1 MSLSIAA
8 SLKDFAFDNLLFGA
22 IKVEKL
28 NDGEGTEHDPL
39 EGTSFQPINIHPSGT
54 SSSHSPAISYTL
66 PTPSASS
73 VPTLRSQSLSPS
85 PASMARDVDIDNSD
99 FGSPSDA
106 DDSAPATGKRKRKS
120 KSKIGYQKLT
130 FKKRRAADRQRKKDT
145 LNPDFNVTPSLR
157 ERHVASATPISIPI
171 FSLDTKVPA
180 KTGYIGVRDAKAS
193 KKVYK
198 LGELVGET
206 SRFNFNLIEWDGKFV
221 HFLCLIA
228 LASLHDTEYPVQ
240 L

>member
-1 MSLSIAA
+1 MLLVKVSQELSRIKAKLAKHLMNTISDGIVNIVVIA
-8 SLKDFAFDNLLFGA
+8 L
-22 IKVEKL
+22 
-28 NDGEGTEHDPL
+28 
-39 EGTSFQPINIHPSGT
+39 
-54 SSSHSPAISYTL
+54 
-66 PTPSASS
+66 
-73 VPTLRSQSLSPS
+73 
-85 PASMARDVDIDNSD
+85 
-99 FGSPSDA
+99 
-106 DDSAPATGKRKRKS
+106 
-120 KSKIGYQKLT
+120 GYQKLA
-130 FKKRRAADRQRKKDT
+130 FKKHRAADRQCKKDT
-145 LNPDFNVTPSLR
+145 LDPDFNVTPSLR

-221 HFLCLIA
+221 PFLCLIA
-228 LASLHDTEYPVQ
+228 LASLRDTEYPVQ